1 MAGTVVEAVVIT
13 NPGKDYTS
21 APSVSFSGGG
31 GSGAAAT
38 ASVLTYDGTNVVCM
52 FKARGNDLYG
62 VDGKGRGFRWDG
74 DTDYLEP
81 LGITRP
87 ASAPTVA
94 VTAGGSSGAIRSIT
108 IVNGGAG
115 YSSAPQ
121 VVFSGGGL
129 TDGSTLHAKGR
140 ARIGGARVV
149 GVTVDS
155 RGGHYTST
163 PHITFSGGVGAGA
176 TLSVGVNGRLAEV
189 RVTAGGSGYT
199 STPPITGTP
208 SVSLTGNSSDDQITA
223 VGHGLTNGHSFYFTS
238 LSGSTDFSLN
248 ATYYAVTASA
258 TQFSV
263 AATSSGTALDIT
275 SAITAGRLVNP
286 STHLFIQCSN
296 HGLTNGSTTVLSG
309 LSGGSG
315 LVAGLPYFVVNANA
329 TQFKLAAT
337 SGGDPVEF
345 TTALTIGSAAI
356 PAPVVTINTTQGLT
370 NARIELT
377 AANGQI
383 NTAFIAAAGSG
394 ATTSGQ
400 TFTITGGAGSGAT
413 LEAGLSYTV
422 SSITVVGG
430 GTGYMAPPS
439 IGFRPTSGGALA
451 IAAVTNGSISA
462 ATVLSG
468 GDYSEP
474 PSVVVEPVEAKA
486 IAHATQPMLG
496 KYRCCIRYL
505 DDTTTARRGPHPSS
519 ISAFQTVAV
528 DTESS
533 VFEWAWSNAEAES
546 RVHQIEL
553 WRTTADQQ
561 LVLYRVAILDKV
573 AGALPTSYT
582 DFLSDNDL
590 LDAARAGF
598 GIMPIVLTNGQ
609 INARRFEPPK
619 TTCSQACV
627 FQDRAWY
634 SVDTTGEKPN
644 SIWHSEVDE
653 PESAPDLYEI
663 IIQENH
669 GDSDAIVALR
679 PFGPQLLVF
688 QNRHLYAI
696 QYVSQPLIDASIQL
710 AAYRGLLN
718 ARCHDAYDGVL
729 FAADSAGMYAFDGRS
744 IDTISVPIDNFWRDG
759 VIDFSK
765 SKQFFVKVN
774 PSERVVRFYYCKSGD
789 SSPVRALCFC
799 ISTKAWWE
807 ETYASA
813 RTAAVEVLVAGRAQT
828 ITAGTSFVK
837 QSVGGSDSGGTPYL
851 YRSGPY
857 PVDDGPS
864 RSIGVLYTPSPNTLE
879 VRTHYNGSDSP
890 RANAI
895 AADRG
900 DGFLVTQGSTAATLN
915 MATDRSTLGASPGY
929 ARAYLSGRAN
939 DRSAGADKHLAVA
952 VAGQKTGSSP
962 VIVHAVTV
970 EGVRE

>member
-21 APSVSFSGGG
+21 APSVAFSGGG

-38 ASVLTYDGTNVVCM
+38 ASVLSYDGTNVVCM
-52 FKARGNDLYG
+52 FKSRGNDLYG

-81 LGITRP
+81 LGIPRP
-87 ASAPTVA
+87 TSAPTIS
-94 VTAGGSSGAIRSIT
+94 VTTGGSSGAVRSIT
-108 IVNGGAG
+108 IINGGAG
-115 YSSAPQ
+115 YMSAPQ
-121 VVFSGGGL
+121 VVFTGGGL
-129 TDGSTLHAKGR
+129 TDGSSLHAKGR

-149 GVTVDS
+149 GVTVDE
-155 RGGHYTST
+155 RGGHYTSA
-163 PHITFSGGVGAGA
+163 PQITFSGGVGTGA
-176 TLSVGVNGRLAEV
+176 TLAVVVNGRLAEV

-199 STPPITGTP
+199 SSPAITGTP
-208 SVSLTGNSSDDQITA
+208 SVTITGNSSDDYITA
-223 VGHGLTNGHSFYFTS
+223 DHGLTNGEPFYFTAI
-238 LSGSTDFSLN
+238 SGSTDVTVA
-248 ATYYAVTASA
+248 ATYYAVSAST
-258 TQFSV
+258 TQFKV
-263 AATSSGTALDIT
+263 AAASTGSPIDIT
-275 SAITAGRLVNP
+275 SSITAGRLVNP
-286 STHLFIQCSN
+286 AKHLLIQCNN
-296 HGLTNGSTTVLSG
+296 HGLTDGRTTVLSG
-309 LSGGSG
+309 LSGGTG
-315 LVAGLPYFVVNANA
+315 LVSGLPYYVVQSNAS
-329 TQFKLAAT
+329 QFKLAAT
-337 SGGDPVEF
+337 SGGTPVEF
-345 TTALTIGSAAI
+345 TSAITVGFAAI
-356 PAPVVTINTTQGLT
+356 PPPVVTISSTQGLSG
-370 NARIELT
+370 ARVELT
-377 AANGQI
+377 ASGGQI
-383 NTAFIAAAGSG
+383 NAAFVASPGTG
-394 ATTSGQ
+394 ASASGQ
-400 TFTITGGAGSGAT
+400 VFSISG
-413 LEAGLSYTV
+413 
-422 SSITVVGG
+422 GG
-430 GTGYMAPPS
+430 GTGASLTGVLSYAVTSISITSGGSGYMAPPA
-439 IGFRPTSGGALA
+439 IGFRPTSGGAAAL
-451 IAAVTNGSISA
+451 AAVSNGSITG
-462 ATVLSG
+462 ATVLAG
-468 GDYSEP
+468 GEYTEP
-474 PSVVVEPVEAKA
+474 PTAVIEPVEAKA
-486 IAHATQPMLG
+486 IVYATQPMLG

-505 DDTTTARRGPHPSS
+505 DDTTQGRRGPMVSS
-519 ISAFQTVAV
+519 ISDLHTVEV

-533 VFEWAWSNAEAES
+533 AFAWKWSNADAES

-573 AGALPTSYT
+573 GGALPTSYT
-582 DFLSDNDL
+582 DNLSDNDL
-590 LDAARAGF
+590 LDASRAGF

-609 INARRFEPPK
+609 LNAKRFEPPK

-729 FAADSAGMYAFDGRS
+729 FAADSVGMYAFDGRS

-774 PSERVVRFYYCKSGD
+774 PSERVVRFYYCQSGD

-807 ETYASA
+807 ETYGSA